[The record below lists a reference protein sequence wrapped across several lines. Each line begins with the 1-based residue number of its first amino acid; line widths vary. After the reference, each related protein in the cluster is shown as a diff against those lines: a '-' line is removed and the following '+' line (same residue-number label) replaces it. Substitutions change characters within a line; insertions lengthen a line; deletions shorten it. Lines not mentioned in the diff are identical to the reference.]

1 MEILRHPEIGLDDFA
16 LVSEE
21 AIVEALRLI
30 VAGDLTEGV
39 TYQFPTEQGLNG
51 GVLCIASDEAQAA
64 LDESFVALASFDEAL
79 YDELGAIS
87 AAAYGG

>member
-1 MEILRHPEIGLDDFA
+1 MSTPAPTYAELEIGLH
-16 LVSEE
+16 
-21 AIVEALRLI
+21 R
-30 VAGDLTEGV
+30 TEGE

-64 LDESFVALASFDEAL
+64 LDGSFVALASFDEAL